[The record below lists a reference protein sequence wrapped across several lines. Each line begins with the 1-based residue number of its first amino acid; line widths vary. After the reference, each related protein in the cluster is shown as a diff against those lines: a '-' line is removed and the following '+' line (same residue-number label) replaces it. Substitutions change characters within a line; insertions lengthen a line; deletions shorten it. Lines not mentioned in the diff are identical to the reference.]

1 MKRFLKKRW
10 HGIPIGIIAVLILAG
25 IVAAGTYLCVTQT
38 ITQKITDYGSI
49 TIAEPNLTL
58 SDIKVGDS
66 IAWPNNPEQ
75 WNDAKGA
82 VTVDV
87 GSDGVGKWLH
97 IRLDSNTTDLYDAYM
112 VGLYSPAAQNPMNEI
127 INLQVRFGMGREPL
141 PDPDFPDI
149 LEASVQLTKLG
160 TYTFN
165 ESVLGIAGNTPGT
178 PKVKVTITLEDTK

>member
-49 TIAEPNLTL
+49 TIAELNLTL
-58 SDIKVGDS
+58 SDIEVGDS
-66 IAWPNNPEQ
+66 MTWPSNPEQ

-82 VTVDV
+82 VTVVV
-87 GSDGVGKWLH
+87 GPDGVDKWLH
-97 IRLDSNTTDLYDAYM
+97 LTIAATTAELYDAYM

-127 INLQVRFGMGREPL
+127 INLQVRFGFPAG
-141 PDPDFPDI
+141 FPDI
-149 LEASVQLTKLG
+149 LEASVLLTEPG

-165 ESVLGIAGNTPGT
+165 ESVSGTAGSASGT
-178 PKVKVTITLEDTK
+178 ADVVVTITLEDDPA